1 MNANLSIMRAEEPTQ
16 PGHRLMGAERERE
29 GAGARTPA
37 GVGASAG
44 ANQGRSHA
52 GRRGTRRRWNL
63 STDQIADVLALIRTG
78 RFELAVR
85 EVRALP
91 AATPELPVLL
101 GGLVWGLAEAGELE
115 ATVGLLSEMLARFP
129 LRPELIRTLV
139 GLAEIVTGEQAL
151 TLVFEA
157 LAVALRRTYGFQD
170 AALFELAQR
179 MAYQFRRHGNAFAS
193 ACILRTWRTLMFN

>member
-1 MNANLSIMRAEEPTQ
+1 MSAEP
-16 PGHRLMGAERERE
+16 ERE
-29 GAGARTPA
+29 GATALAPVAVA
-37 GVGASAG
+37 GSAG
-44 ANQGRSHA
+44 AGTSPARSRA

-63 STDQIADVLALIRTG
+63 STDQIADVLALIQAG
-78 RFELAVR
+78 RFERAVR

-91 AATPELPVLL
+91 ATTPELPVLL
-101 GGLVWGLAEAGELE
+101 GGLIWGLAEAGELE

-139 GLAEIVTGEQAL
+139 GLAEIVTSEQAL

-157 LAVALRRTYGFQD
+157 LCVALRRTYGFQD
-170 AALFELAQR
+170 AALLELAQR
-179 MAYQFRRHGNAFAS
+179 MAYQFRRHGNAYAS